1 MRACLFS
8 RQSVP
13 PFRRI
18 SSPNRISFL
27 SSFSFLPS
35 FFPRD
40 ICMTVAPS
48 PPRIQIGIYISF
60 HAGGRGRATY
70 LLKLGRVIN
79 VKSPGNHWHAHA
91 HYSPY
96 FQIKPVID
104 QSYNIQPLFFNIKE
118 FSIRIR
124 FPPEFESIR
133 SPVWWNENWLR
144 TTQTAA
150 GTESYSITL
159 KPKSKGWML

>member
-1 MRACLFS
+1 MTKVKCFGGRNSGAFSLISFPSPISSLFS
-8 RQSVP
+8 QQFSSRSTRLLVGQTRKYTEIGC
-13 PFRRI
+13 RR
-18 SSPNRISFL
+18 N
-27 SSFSFLPS
+27 
-35 FFPRD
+35 
-40 ICMTVAPS
+40 
-48 PPRIQIGIYISF
+48 
-60 HAGGRGRATY
+60 TY